1 MIYFLSMNFLAFL
14 LCGLDKWKSI
24 HHWWRVPERVLLV
37 LSFLGGCF
45 GMMAGMRL
53 FHHKTRKV
61 KFYFVYLFCLVWI
74 VILGLVCYN

>member
-14 LCGLDKWKSI
+14 LCGLDKWKAI
-24 HHWWRVPERVLLV
+24 HHWWRVPEHVLLV

-45 GMMAGMRL
+45 GMMVGMFL
-53 FHHKTRKV
+53 FHHKTRKP